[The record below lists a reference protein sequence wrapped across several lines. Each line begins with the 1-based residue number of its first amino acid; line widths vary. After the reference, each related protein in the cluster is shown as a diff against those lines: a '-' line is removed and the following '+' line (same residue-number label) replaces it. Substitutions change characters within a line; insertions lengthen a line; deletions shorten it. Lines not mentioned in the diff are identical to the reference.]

1 VLSLAGVLLLGS
13 AWLGPTPA
21 PTAVALKCALQTIN
35 DVQHEWCE
43 RYLARLE
50 KASNGLVKGQVFP
63 AGQLGNTARMI
74 EGVQL
79 GTIEAAISPPDFLT
93 GIDSRFMAL
102 TSPYLFDTMDHAQRV
117 LNDREFLDR
126 FLAIGEPKGVVGV
139 SLMVYGPAGIAM
151 RTPVRSP
158 DDLRGKKI
166 RINATPL
173 ERAMMNAFGA
183 IGTPM
188 GLGEALTAVQQGT
201 VDGVQSALPAITNFK
216 F

>member
-1 VLSLAGVLLLGS
+1 M
-13 AWLGPTPA
+13 
-21 PTAVALKCALQTIN
+21 ALKCALQTIN
-35 DVQHEWCE
+35 DVQHEWCK

-50 KASNGLVKGQVFP
+50 KASSGFIKGQVFP
-63 AGQLGNTARMI
+63 AGQLGNVARMV

-79 GTIEAAISPPDFLT
+79 GTIEAAITPPDFLT
-93 GIDSRFMAL
+93 GIDPRFMAL

-173 ERAMMNAFGA
+173 EPRAPST
-183 IGTPM
+183 TP
-188 GLGEALTAVQQGT
+188 TPIT
-201 VDGVQSALPAITNFK
+201 SSSPA
-216 F
+216 